1 MSDVRSQVVALE
13 APGVETRG
21 TDAPTT
27 PAARPEPILPM
38 LPSPVTPCASPPA
51 IPAIP
56 PAGPPQGTAATSAGE
71 AAEPEDPSRAAG
83 EPLVMSGEAPLHPRL
98 TGRIKGVRGLR
109 RPEEILPAGVN
120 AEQRLLILD
129 TWRRSGLPSGDFSF
143 PIIPARRSRN
153 PIGQWRRAETQ
164 NPKSKAED
172 NS

>member
-1 MSDVRSQVVALE
+1 MSDVRSQVVMPE
-13 APGVETRG
+13 APGAETRG

-38 LPSPVTPCASPPA
+38 LPGPVTPCASPPA

-56 PAGPPQGTAATSAGE
+56 PAGPHQGPVATSAGE

-83 EPLVMSGEAPLHPRL
+83 ETLVMSGEAPLHPRL

-129 TWRRSGLPSGDFSF
+129 TWRRSGLPSGDFAGLVGV
-143 PIIPARRSRN
+143 PR
-153 PIGQWRRAETQ
+153 Q
-164 NPKSKAED
+164 
-172 NS
+172 